1 MQKKFNRSAAAF
13 LAAIT
18 LSAATAFAQSGDKK
32 GVKMPEVWRDMDV
45 PPAPVLSPEDALK
58 SFKLQPG
65 YEISIIAAEPLVEDP
80 VAATIDP
87 DGRIWVVEMRGFM
100 PNVNGTGEDVRNGV
114 IAVLED
120 QDGDGRMDKRT
131 EFLNGLQMPRAVALV
146 KGGALVAEPPNLW
159 FCQDTDGDL
168 QCDEKKA
175 IMTNYARQGPVEHT
189 DNGLLRGIDNWL
201 YNAKS
206 TKRLR
211 QINGEWRAEEDIFRG
226 QWGITKDDFGRLY
239 YNNNSNPI
247 YVDLVP
253 GNYLV
258 RNPNFSTKAGSNQKV
273 FGSRDVWTSRVNP
286 GINRGYQSNMLR
298 EGKLAVFTAASG
310 PVIYR
315 GNNYPE
321 GTVGDAFIPEPS
333 GNMIRHQAVDF
344 SKGGVSGDN
353 AYKKSEW
360 LTSTDER
367 FRPVNLYNT
376 PEGDLMI
383 VDMYRGILQHRVYVT
398 TFLRKQILERHLDR
412 PLGLGRLYRVRYK
425 SKPTNAIP
433 ALSQKTPAEL
443 VAALNHPNGWQRDT
457 AQRLLVDAGDKSV
470 TPALR
475 KLASEAK
482 SPATRV
488 QALWTL
494 EGLKALDTATVETA
508 LGDARPEVRATAI
521 RMAEFLIIEP
531 IEDEEE
537 ANARVALIETV
548 DAMIQPKAD
557 IGLMRQAALSLSGIK
572 RAEAAAALRKLVLEH
587 GDDDI
592 VRDGALTGLGGRE
605 LEFLQR
611 ALTDPLFA
619 EESDPA
625 KRFIRNLAACVAR
638 QRNSYRVDQA
648 LRLAEGQDKKA
659 AWRQGAILDG
669 LVDVAAPGKKGRKP
683 KPVHYKTQ
691 PLAFV
696 KLAKSKDKSVQKKIA
711 GLEAFITWGAA
722 AAPPPPPRKLTAG
735 EQKLFDDG
743 RNLYLGICA
752 SCHQPTGL
760 GEEGKAPP
768 LLDSPFLL
776 GAPKRMVGIVMHGI
790 TGPIEVHGRVYNMTM
805 PGVQGLQDEHIAAI
819 LTYAR
824 REWEHRGDPV
834 TPEQVAEAR
843 KAFEGRETPWTAK
856 ELEEMK

>member
-1 MQKKFNRSAAAF
+1 MQRRTPDAA
-13 LAAIT
+13 LAILMTIA
-18 LSAATAFAQSGDKK
+18 LSSTQILAQSGDKK
-32 GVKMPEVWRDMDV
+32 GVKMPEVWRDMNV

-58 SFKLQPG
+58 SFRLQPG
-65 YEISIIAAEPLVEDP
+65 YEISLIAAEPLVEDP

-100 PNVNGTGEDVRNGV
+100 PNVDGTGEDVKNGV
-114 IAVLED
+114 VAVLED
-120 QDGDGRMDKRT
+120 LDGDGRMDKRT
-131 EFLNGLQMPRAVALV
+131 EFLNQLRMPRAVAMV

-168 QCDEKKA
+168 QCDTKEA
-175 IMTNYARQGPVEHT
+175 VLTNYARQGPVEHT
-189 DNGLLRGIDNWL
+189 DNGLLRGLDNWL

-211 QINGEWRAEEDIFRG
+211 LIDGVWKVEEDIFRG
-226 QWGITKDDFGRLY
+226 QWGITQDNFGRLY
-239 YNNNSNPI
+239 YNNNSNPV

-258 RNPNFSTKAGSNQKV
+258 RNRNFSTKAGVNRPV
-273 FGSRDVWTSRVNP
+273 FRSKDVWTSRVNP

-298 EGKLAVFTAASG
+298 DGKLAVFTAASG

-315 GNNYPE
+315 GDNYPE
-321 GTVGDAFIPEPS
+321 DAIGDAFIPEPS
-333 GNMIRHQAVDF
+333 GNMIRHQKVSF
-344 SKGGVSGDN
+344 SGAGVSGDN
-353 AYKKSEW
+353 AYRKSEW

-425 SKPTNAIP
+425 SRPTNAKP
-433 ALSQKTPAEL
+433 ALSARTPAEL
-443 VAALNHPNGWQRDT
+443 VAVLKHPNGWQRDT
-457 AQRLLVDAGDKSV
+457 AQRLLVDAGDKA
-470 TPALR
+470 TAPALR
-475 KLASEAK
+475 DLATTAP

-494 EGLKALDTATVETA
+494 EGLRSLDTATVEKA
-508 LGDARPEVRATAI
+508 LADPRAEVQAAAV
-521 RMAEFLIIEP
+521 RMAEFLVNEP

-537 ANARVALIETV
+537 SNARVALLETV
-548 DAMIQPKAD
+548 DAMIKPEAD
-557 IGLMRQAALSLSGIK
+557 LAVLRQAALSLSGVK
-572 RAEAAAALRKLVLEH
+572 RAEAAAALRRLVMEF
-587 GDDDI
+587 GDDDVI
-592 VRDGALTGLGGRE
+592 RDGAVTGLGGRE

-611 ALTDPLFA
+611 TLADPLFA
-619 EESDPA
+619 RDSKPA
-625 KRFIRNLAACVAR
+625 QRFIRHLAGCVAR
-638 QRNSYRVDQA
+638 ERNSYRVDQL
-648 LRLAEGQDKKA
+648 LRLAAGQSKEE

-669 LVDVAAPGKKGRKP
+669 LVDVAAPGGKGRKP

-691 PLAFV
+691 PLAFS
-696 KLAKSKDKSVQKKIA
+696 KLAKSRSGSVKKKID
-711 GLEAFITWGAA
+711 GLKGFITWGAA
-722 AAPPPPPRKLTAG
+722 AAPPPPPRKLTAV

-743 RNLYLGICA
+743 KNLYLGICA
-752 SCHQPTGL
+752 SCHQPSGL

-776 GAPKRMVGIVMHGI
+776 GSPKRMVGVVMHGI

-834 TPEQVAEAR
+834 TPEQVAKAR

-856 ELEEMK
+856 ELETMK

>member
-1 MQKKFNRSAAAF
+1 MIVAVAF
-13 LAAIT
+13 CAVASI
-18 LSAATAFAQSGDKK
+18 FAQSGDKK
-32 GVKMPEVWRDMDV
+32 GVKMPEVWRDMNV

-58 SFKLQPG
+58 SFRLQPG

-100 PNVNGTGEDVRNGV
+100 PDVDGAGEDVRNGV
-114 IAVLED
+114 ISVLED
-120 QDGDGRMDKRT
+120 LDGDGRMDKRI
-131 EFLNGLQMPRAVALV
+131 EFLDRLQMPRAVAIV
-146 KGGALVAEPPNLW
+146 KGGVLVAEPPNLW
-159 FCQDTDGDL
+159 FCQDADGDL
-168 QCDEKKA
+168 RCDKKKA
-175 IMTNYARQGPVEHT
+175 VLTDYARQGPVEHT
-189 DNGLLRGIDNWL
+189 DNGLMRGIDNWL

-206 TKRLR
+206 TKRMRLVD
-211 QINGEWRAEEDIFRG
+211 GEWKVEGDIFRG

-258 RNPNFSTKAGSNQKV
+258 RNPNFSTKAGVNQKV

-298 EGKLAVFTAASG
+298 DGKLAVFTAASG
-310 PVIYR
+310 PVVYR
-315 GNNYPE
+315 GDNYPE
-321 GTVGDAFIPEPS
+321 GTAGDAFIPEPS
-333 GNMIRHQAVDF
+333 GNMIRHQKVAF
-344 SKGGVSGDN
+344 SDGGVSGDN
-353 AYKKSEW
+353 AYEKSEW

-398 TFLRKQILERHLDR
+398 TFLRKQILERNLDR

-425 SKPTNAIP
+425 SQPTNARP
-433 ALSQKTPAEL
+433 ALSKKTPAEL
-443 VAALNHPNGWQRDT
+443 VSALNHPNGWQRDT
-457 AQRLLVDAGDKSV
+457 AQRLLVDAGDKAVAS
-470 TPALR
+470 ALR
-475 KLASEAK
+475 KLALSAETAQ
-482 SPATRV
+482 TRA

-494 EGLKALDTATVETA
+494 EGLGALDTATVEEA
-508 LGDARPEVRATAI
+508 LGDSSAEVQSTAI
-521 RMAEFLIIEP
+521 RMTEFLVNEV

-537 ANARVALIETV
+537 ANARVALLESVNAVTGPGASIDV
-548 DAMIQPKAD
+548 V
-557 IGLMRQAALSLSGIK
+557 RQAALSLSGIR
-572 RAEAAAALRKLVLEH
+572 RAEATAALRRLVAQS

-592 VRDGALTGLGGRE
+592 VRDGAITGLGGRE

-611 ALTDPLFA
+611 AMADPSFA
-619 EESDPA
+619 KDSGSA
-625 KRFIRNLAACVAR
+625 KRFIRNLAGCVAR
-638 QRNSYRVDQA
+638 ERNSYRVDQL
-648 LRLAEGQDKKA
+648 LRLAMGQGEEA
-659 AWRQGAILDG
+659 TWRQGAILDG

-691 PLAFV
+691 PLAFA
-696 KLAKSKDKSVQKKIA
+696 KLAESTDRSVQKKVV
-711 GLEAFITWGAA
+711 GLGGFITWGAA
-722 AAPPPPPRKLTAG
+722 AAPPPPPRKLTAA

-743 RNLYLGICA
+743 KNLYLGICA
-752 SCHQPTGL
+752 SCHQASGL

-776 GAPKRMVGIVMHGI
+776 GAPKRMAGIVMHGI

-805 PGVQGLQDEHIAAI
+805 PGVQGLQDKHIAAI

-834 TPEQVAEAR
+834 SPAQVAAAR
-843 KAFEGRETPWTAK
+843 KAFQGRETPWTAK
-856 ELEEMK
+856 ELDEMQ